1 MTRRGSSSSLTSSTS
16 SSLISLGDGDASSP
30 FTAADDLAVIVAEE
44 ALELEKRDQ
53 ESRARVGLDESAT
66 STSSSGRNGTVSTSG
81 TTTTG
86 SIASTSASKQSTM
99 VDEDEDE
106 EGVDDEEYEEE
117 EEEEDEKEKVKME
130 DPKVITRMDI
140 SDDNDDGITKA
151 QRESID
157 RLLLQTSKSVPTY
170 SSKPSSIT
178 LSFNPFRSRDVSN
191 ILRRK
196 LKQYIGDLQKLQK
209 QTINEYVS
217 SIFLFCI
224 LNLTYALTNTTDTML
239 RFRVV
244 WRYKRNG
251 RNNSRNFVSGPESH
265 TFQFSNLVQNFE
277 WKNLES
283 KEIQYELR

>member
-1 MTRRGSSSSLTSSTS
+1 MVIENIPSLGIALGIMESMISK
-16 SSLISLGDGDASSP
+16 SLIESVEERCRDGKFRNEFVMFKFLVKMKHESSHKSLETKLRRKSSKD
-30 FTAADDLAVIVAEE
+30 FFCTDTLARNMAHVAIAAALAA
-44 ALELEKRDQ
+44 
-53 ESRARVGLDESAT
+53 
-66 STSSSGRNGTVSTSG
+66 
-81 TTTTG
+81 
-86 SIASTSASKQSTM
+86 SASRNLEEE
-99 VDEDEDE
+99 EDD
-106 EGVDDEEYEEE
+106 DDEEEDEEE